1 MMDIGFLG
9 LGTMG
14 APMARNLLKA
24 GHTVHVWN
32 RSPAPREALLKDGAQ
47 ACDTLLDVAVAPVL
61 FSMLANDE
69 AVRSAVLD
77 SGLLD
82 ALPEGAVHVNMAT
95 VSVAFAK
102 ELAAL
107 HARRGVAYIAAPVL
121 GRSDV
126 AEAGKL
132 NILAGGDAAAIARVQ
147 PLLDVLGAK
156 TWHFGDAP
164 EQANAVKL
172 AANFCLASAIGTM
185 AEAGALVRGH
195 GVAPADFLQMLTT
208 TLFAAPAYQGYGGM
222 IAKET
227 YIPAGFKMTLGLKD
241 VRLALAAGDATHVP
255 MPIAS
260 TLRDG
265 LLEGVA
271 NGDGDLDWSALAKV
285 SARRAGQA

>member
-1 MMDIGFLG
+1 MEVGFLG

-32 RSPAPREALLKDGAQ
+32 RSPEPREALLKDGAR
-47 ACDTLLDVAVAPVL
+47 ACDTPLDVAVAPVL
-61 FSMLANDE
+61 FSMLANDQ
-69 AVRSAVLD
+69 AVRASILD

-82 ALPEGAVHVNMAT
+82 ALSDGAVHVNMAT
-95 VSVAFAK
+95 VSVAFARD
-102 ELAAL
+102 LAAL
-107 HARRGVAYIAAPVL
+107 HAKRGVAYVAAPVL

-132 NILAGGDAAAIARVQ
+132 NILAGGDPKAIARVQ

-185 AEAGALVRGH
+185 AEASALVRGH
-195 GVAPADFLQMLTT
+195 GVAPAEFLQMLTT

-222 IAKET
+222 IARET
-227 YIPAGFKMTLGLKD
+227 YTPAGFKMTLGLKD

-271 NGDGDLDWSALAKV
+271 NGDGELDWSALAKV